1 MVEIGRCQELDAGLV
16 PIGIARHVSP
26 DPRVQ
31 EMLGRL
37 RSFFRLGLVS
47 NGSSQAQRAKIG
59 ALRLEQYFDPIVI
72 SDEVGLRKPQPEIF
86 WMASDRWEIPRNEI
100 LVVGDDEASDIV
112 GARNAGMQALRV
124 SGGLAKEPNCIGA
137 ITELEDW
144 LLVNGA
150 HR

>member
-1 MVEIGRCQELDAGLV
+1 
-16 PIGIARHVSP
+16 
-26 DPRVQ
+26 
-31 EMLGRL
+31 MLGRL